1 MGNSIDALTAHFT
14 PAMPT
19 VQNLATF
26 IILATIPFNIIKIAL
41 NYSVAVIIFDRL
53 AAAVPSLRGA
63 AA

>member
-1 MGNSIDALTAHFT
+1 M
-14 PAMPT
+14 PA

-41 NYSVAVIIFDRL
+41 NYSIAVIIFDRI

-63 AA
+63 TA